1 MTMFSKKSP
10 AKRAWR
16 LSVLVILFVVVI
28 LQSLSAPAFSATQ
41 STPAD
46 LSAAERS
53 LAVQQLAATI
63 AEHYVLPDVAS
74 SLANQLKQADLAGRF
89 NHIQHQAQFVDEL
102 GQWLRDNGK
111 DGHLGLEL
119 TKDYGEVTHVRHE
132 TDEKRINNYA
142 FEQLKILPGNIG
154 YLKMNKF
161 VQANEVFTVASHALH
176 FVSRSDALIIDLR
189 ESVGGSPELVR
200 FLVSHFVPAKTV
212 LWRLQ
217 DRQSVELTEVKAI
230 KLPNVEAL
238 QQMPLYILQHKN
250 LASAGEFF
258 NYTLQQQGRA
268 TIIGETSAGLAHYT
282 GAMAINDWLFVRI
295 PLSRPLFPKTGDN
308 FEQRGV
314 KPDIAVAADAALDK
328 ALAEITKQQVIQE

>member
-1 MTMFSKKSP
+1 MKLFNKKSP
-10 AKRAWR
+10 AQRAWR
-16 LSVLVILFVVVI
+16 LVVLACLFVVII
-28 LQSLSAPAFSATQ
+28 LQSLNAPAFSATPA
-41 STPAD
+41 SPAD
-46 LSAAERS
+46 LSNADRT
-53 LAVQQLAATI
+53 LAVQQLATI
-63 AEHYVLPDVAS
+63 LAEHYVLPNVAA
-74 SLANQLKQADLAGRF
+74 SLATSLKQAETAGHF
-89 NHIQHQAQFVDEL
+89 DHIQHQAQFVDEV
-102 GQWLRDNGK
+102 GQWLREQSK

-161 VQANEVFTVASHALH
+161 VQANEAFAMASHALH

-230 KLPNVEAL
+230 SLPNVEAL

-258 NYTLQQQGRA
+258 GYTLQQQGRA

-282 GAMAINDWLFVRI
+282 GAMAVNDWLFVRI
-295 PLSRPLFPKTGDN
+295 PLSRPLFPKTSDN

-314 KPDIAVAADAALDK
+314 KPDIVVTADAALTR
-328 ALAEITKQQVIQE
+328 ALLEIRQR